1 MLNPKTYLSEILDYY
16 KYKLDNNL
24 CTMEEMNSLAKTI
37 QENMEI
43 QGTISGFSEFYGQ
56 PESNIRATIAR
67 KLLAKPKRKVFYPF
81 HLFAKIVPDKWHKK
95 R

>member
-1 MLNPKTYLSEILDYY
+1 MLNSKTYLAEILDYY

-43 QGTISGFSEFYGQ
+43 QGTISDFSQFYNQ
-56 PESNIRATIAR
+56 SESSIRATIAR

-81 HLFAKIVPDKWHKK
+81 HTFARIVPDKWHKK
-95 R
+95 K

>member
-1 MLNPKTYLSEILDYY
+1 MLNPKTYLAEILDYY

-43 QGTISGFSEFYGQ
+43 QGTISDFAQFYGQ
-56 PESNIRATIAR
+56 SESSIRATIAR

-81 HLFAKIVPDKWHKK
+81 HTFTRIVPDKWHKK
-95 R
+95 K

>member
-1 MLNPKTYLSEILDYY
+1 MLNPKTYLAEILDYY

-43 QGTISGFSEFYGQ
+43 QGTISDFAQFYG
-56 PESNIRATIAR
+56 
-67 KLLAKPKRKVFYPF
+67 
-81 HLFAKIVPDKWHKK
+81 
-95 R
+95 

>member
-1 MLNPKTYLSEILDYY
+1 MLNPKTYLAEILDYY

-43 QGTISGFSEFYGQ
+43 QGTISDFAQFYNQSE
-56 PESNIRATIAR
+56 SSIRATISR

-81 HLFAKIVPDKWHKK
+81 HTFARIVSDKWHKK
-95 R
+95 K